1 MPDGTPTGS
10 IGGASEFDVLNTQG
24 RIGGNAKAVAGI
36 ELIVPT
42 PFLDE
47 ENTSSVRTS
56 FFVDAANVWDTEFN
70 VDRYQNLGPDE
81 RAKLEDYSD
90 PARFRVSTGLSLQ
103 WVSPMGP
110 MLISFAYPLQQEED
124 DDTKTIS
131 FNISNTF

>member
-1 MPDGTPTGS
+1 M
-10 IGGASEFDVLNTQG
+10 
-24 RIGGNAKAVAGI
+24 
-36 ELIVPT
+36 PT

-47 ENTSSVRTS
+47 DNTSSVRTS

-70 VDRYQNLGPDE
+70 VDRYKNLGPDE

-90 PARFRVSTGLSLQ
+90 PLRFRVSTGLSLQ
-103 WVSPMGP
+103 WISPMGP